1 MCKVAFPV
9 IFLLAFRKHER
20 SAALRTRD
28 LKVWHR
34 GFSTRVIEEL
44 HSLALRS
51 AGVAFLSATGRGA
64 KALFSLKRTPKSWR
78 PDGFLRLSL
87 LQQLSVYKFLLNFE
101 GKVWRKIFTHCSVCC
116 MHATHRVRKHCFLL
130 GILIAQPSNAR
141 RGNTLRQGVSRHL
154 IKQTT
159 LGSAVETHGIGL
171 HTAVPV
177 HIRLVPAP
185 PDTGYVFRR
194 TDLGGF
200 EIPATVESV
209 AHCGYATTLMR
220 TGVMLST
227 VEHLLAALRGLAV
240 DNVFIEVDNLEIP
253 IMDGSAEGF
262 AEIIERAGIVE
273 QPLAR
278 RALLVREKVSFEQ
291 GNRRISVEPGDTYQI
306 DCLIDF
312 AHPMIGTQS
321 LFVELNNGAFSREI
335 AAARTFGFTNE
346 IEALRRANLIR
357 GGSLDNAIVL
367 TPEGMLNETGL
378 RFRDEFVRH
387 KILDIIGDLA
397 LLGMPILGKV
407 VAERS
412 GHIMHAGLMSK
423 LLRMRSAWDIVDM

>member
-1 MCKVAFPV
+1 MV
-9 IFLLAFRKHER
+9 
-20 SAALRTRD
+20 
-28 LKVWHR
+28 
-34 GFSTRVIEEL
+34 
-44 HSLALRS
+44 
-51 AGVAFLSATGRGA
+51 
-64 KALFSLKRTPKSWR
+64 
-78 PDGFLRLSL
+78 
-87 LQQLSVYKFLLNFE
+87 
-101 GKVWRKIFTHCSVCC
+101 
-116 MHATHRVRKHCFLL
+116 
-130 GILIAQPSNAR
+130 
-141 RGNTLRQGVSRHL
+141 
-154 IKQTT
+154 KQTT
-159 LGSAVETHGIGL
+159 LGAAVETEGVGL

-177 HIRLVPAP
+177 HLRLVPAP

-200 EIPATVESV
+200 EIPANVESV

-227 VEHLLAALRGLAV
+227 VEHLLSALRGLGV
-240 DNVFIEVDNLEIP
+240 DNVYIEVDNLEIP
-253 IMDGSAEGF
+253 ILDGSAEVF
-262 AEIIERAGIVE
+262 ADMIERVGVVS

-278 RALLVREKVSFEQ
+278 RALLVREKVSFAQ
-291 GNRRISVEPGDTYQI
+291 GNRRISVEPADHYQI

-312 AHPMIGTQS
+312 PHPLIGVQQFS
-321 LFVELNNGAFSREI
+321 LHLDNGAFSKEI
-335 AAARTFGFTNE
+335 AAARTFGFTDE

-367 TPEGMLNETGL
+367 TPEGMLNKTGL

-423 LLRMRSAWDIVDM
+423 LLRMRSAWDIVDVPDARLPTPASGVQSLHSTT

>member
-1 MCKVAFPV
+1 MNRAQ
-9 IFLLAFRKHER
+9 R
-20 SAALRTRD
+20 SLIPT
-28 LKVWHR
+28 
-34 GFSTRVIEEL
+34 
-44 HSLALRS
+44 SL
-51 AGVAFLSATGRGA
+51 G
-64 KALFSLKRTPKSWR
+64 
-78 PDGFLRLSL
+78 D
-87 LQQLSVYKFLLNFE
+87 
-101 GKVWRKIFTHCSVCC
+101 
-116 MHATHRVRKHCFLL
+116 
-130 GILIAQPSNAR
+130 
-141 RGNTLRQGVSRHL
+141 HL

-159 LGSAVETHGIGL
+159 LGSSVETHGIGL

-177 HIRLVPAP
+177 HIRLVPAA

-227 VEHLLAALRGLAV
+227 VEHLLSALRGLGV
-240 DNVFIEVDNLEIP
+240 DNVYIEVDNLEIP
-253 IMDGSAEGF
+253 ILDGSAEVF
-262 AEIIERAGIVE
+262 AEMIEKAGVVE

-291 GNRRISVEPGDTYQI
+291 GNRRISVEPGDHYQI

-312 AHPMIGTQS
+312 PHPMIGVQQFS
-321 LFVELNNGAFSREI
+321 IDLNNGAFSREI
-335 AAARTFGFTNE
+335 AAARTFGFAGE
-346 IEALRRANLIR
+346 IEELRRANLIR

-367 TPEGMLNETGL
+367 TEDGMLNESGL

-412 GHIMHAGLMSK
+412 GHVMHAGLMSK
-423 LLRMRSAWDIVDM
+423 LLRVRSAWDIVDMPSEVQSPISKVQRPLAETSV

>member
-1 MCKVAFPV
+1 MLQNSTCKAESCCQQTTQSFSAIGQRR
-9 IFLLAFRKHER
+9 IFSGHNA
-20 SAALRTRD
+20 
-28 LKVWHR
+28 
-34 GFSTRVIEEL
+34 
-44 HSLALRS
+44 
-51 AGVAFLSATGRGA
+51 
-64 KALFSLKRTPKSWR
+64 
-78 PDGFLRLSL
+78 
-87 LQQLSVYKFLLNFE
+87 
-101 GKVWRKIFTHCSVCC
+101 CSVNWCS
-116 MHATHRVRKHCFLL
+116 
-130 GILIAQPSNAR
+130 I
-141 RGNTLRQGVSRHL
+141 HL
-154 IKQTT
+154 PFKKGSIQVTKQTT
-159 LGSAVETHGIGL
+159 IGAAVQTDGVGL

-177 HIRLVPAP
+177 HVRLVPAP

-227 VEHLLAALRGLAV
+227 VEHLLAALRGLGV

-253 IMDGSAEGF
+253 IMDGSAEDF
-262 AEIIERAGIVE
+262 AEMIERAGIIE
-273 QPLAR
+273 QSLAR

-291 GNRRISVEPGDTYQI
+291 GNRRISVEPADSYQI

-312 AHPMIGTQS
+312 SHPLIGTQS
-321 LFVELNNGAFSREI
+321 LSVELSDGAFAREI
-335 AAARTFGFTNE
+335 AAARTFGFTEE
-346 IEALRRANLIR
+346 IETLRRANLIR
-357 GGSLDNAIVL
+357 GGSLENAIVL
-367 TPEGMLNETGL
+367 TPDGMLNQTGL

-397 LLGMPILGKV
+397 LLGMPIMGRV

-423 LLRMRSAWDIVDM
+423 LLRVRSAWDIVDMPGNSALQARHPANVESLRI

>member
-1 MCKVAFPV
+1 M
-9 IFLLAFRKHER
+9 
-20 SAALRTRD
+20 
-28 LKVWHR
+28 
-34 GFSTRVIEEL
+34 
-44 HSLALRS
+44 
-51 AGVAFLSATGRGA
+51 
-64 KALFSLKRTPKSWR
+64 
-78 PDGFLRLSL
+78 
-87 LQQLSVYKFLLNFE
+87 
-101 GKVWRKIFTHCSVCC
+101 
-116 MHATHRVRKHCFLL
+116 
-130 GILIAQPSNAR
+130 
-141 RGNTLRQGVSRHL
+141 

-159 LGSAVETHGIGL
+159 LGASVETSGVGL
-171 HTAVPV
+171 HTAVLV
-177 HIRLVPAP
+177 NMRLVPAP

-227 VEHLLAALRGLAV
+227 VEHLLAALRGLGV
-240 DNVFIEVDNLEIP
+240 DNVYIEVDNLEIP
-253 IMDGSAEGF
+253 IMDGSAENF
-262 AEIIERAGIVE
+262 AEIIESAGIVE

-291 GNRRISVEPGDTYQI
+291 GNRRISVEPADTYQI

-312 AHPMIGTQS
+312 THPLIGVQS
-321 LFVELNNGAFSREI
+321 MSVELIDGAFSREI
-335 AAARTFGFTNE
+335 AAARTFGFTHE

-367 TPEGMLNETGL
+367 SPGGMLNQTGL

-387 KILDIIGDLA
+387 KILDIVGDLA
-397 LLGMPILGKV
+397 LLGMPILGRV

-412 GHIMHAGLMSK
+412 GHILHAGLMSK
-423 LLRMRSAWDIVDM
+423 LLRIRSAWDIVDMPMRKAA

>member
-1 MCKVAFPV
+1 M
-9 IFLLAFRKHER
+9 
-20 SAALRTRD
+20 
-28 LKVWHR
+28 
-34 GFSTRVIEEL
+34 
-44 HSLALRS
+44 
-51 AGVAFLSATGRGA
+51 
-64 KALFSLKRTPKSWR
+64 
-78 PDGFLRLSL
+78 
-87 LQQLSVYKFLLNFE
+87 
-101 GKVWRKIFTHCSVCC
+101 
-116 MHATHRVRKHCFLL
+116 
-130 GILIAQPSNAR
+130 
-141 RGNTLRQGVSRHL
+141 

-159 LGSAVETHGIGL
+159 LATSVEAQGLGL
-171 HTAVPV
+171 HTAAPV
-177 HIRLVPAP
+177 HICLLPAP

-194 TDLGGF
+194 IDLGGF

-227 VEHLLAALRGLAV
+227 VEHLLAALHGLGV
-240 DNVFIEVDNLEIP
+240 DNAFIDVDNLEIP
-253 IMDGSAEGF
+253 IMDGSAENF

-291 GNRRISVEPGDTYQI
+291 GNRRISIEPADTYQI

-312 AHPMIGTQS
+312 AHPLIGIQS
-321 LFVELNNGAFSREI
+321 LSVQLNDGAFSREI
-335 AAARTFGFTNE
+335 APARTFGFTAE
-346 IEALRRANLIR
+346 IEALRKANLIR

-367 TPEGMLNETGL
+367 TPDGMLNQSSL

-397 LLGMPILGKV
+397 LLGMPILGRV
-407 VAERS
+407 RAERS

-423 LLRMRSAWDIVDM
+423 LLRIRSAWDIVDMPAWKDEGGRLNARIKDDSAKIDDVTTYHNLA